1 MSDYIKRA
9 DLAAAL
15 SNLLISP
22 WAKRWMDDYAYT
34 AGVQE
39 ALHFVLD
46 MVNGEVPAEWKIPA
60 ADVVE
65 VVRCKDCKHRPYST
79 ESGKTYGLTIEAP
92 DGRCPCYNE
101 DDGWYSWVPDN
112 EFFCFYGERKEGK
125 A

>member
-65 VVRCKDCKHRPYST
+65 VVRCKDCVWYVKSEGVCTMVSSRGEPGVPIQCYCSHGVR
-79 ESGKTYGLTIEAP
+79 
-92 DGRCPCYNE
+92 RC
-101 DDGWYSWVPDN
+101 
-112 EFFCFYGERKEGK
+112 KEGME
-125 A
+125 

>member
-65 VVRCKDCKHRPYST
+65 VVRCKDCVWW
-79 ESGKTYGLTIEAP
+79 
-92 DGRCPCYNE
+92 NE
-101 DDGWYSWVPDN
+101 DDSAGWGDLGNNVCACAYFSN
-112 EFFCFYGERKEGK
+112 EDGYTVYTEPNDYCSKGERKEDE
-125 A
+125 

>member
-39 ALHFVLD
+39 ALHFVQD

-60 ADVVE
+60 ADVAE
-65 VVRCKDCKHRPYST
+65 VVRCKDCWRSV
-79 ESGKTYGLTIEAP
+79 EGKYGLECALRYDMP
-92 DGRCPCYNE
+92 DRSDRIVPE
-101 DDGWYSWVPDN
+101 DGYCSW
-112 EFFCFYGERKEGK
+112 GGRKEGEG
-125 A
+125 

>member
-65 VVRCKDCKHRPYST
+65 VVRCKDCKWYEEIIFTCRQ
-79 ESGKTYGLTIEAP
+79 I
-92 DGRCPCYNE
+92 DGVVPE
-101 DDGWYSWVPDN
+101 DG
-112 EFFCFYGERKEGK
+112 FCNFGERKEAKG
-125 A
+125 